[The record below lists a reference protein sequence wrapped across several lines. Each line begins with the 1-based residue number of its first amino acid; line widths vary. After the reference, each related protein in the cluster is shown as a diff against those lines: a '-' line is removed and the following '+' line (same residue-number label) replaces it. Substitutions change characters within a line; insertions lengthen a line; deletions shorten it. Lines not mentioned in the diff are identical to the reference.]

1 MSREIAAKFVEGDD
15 AMANGKTAL
24 IIGAGPAGLTAAH
37 TLLKES
43 NVHPVIVEM
52 EDFVGGI
59 SRTMVHNGN
68 RIDIGGHR
76 FFSKNSDVTAF
87 WQRLMPL
94 QGKPSADD
102 QMLGRDVPLAPGGP
116 DPETEDRLFLS
127 RTRVSRILYLRKF
140 FDYPVSLKLQTV
152 LNLGFRRTFQAGF
165 GYLVSAC
172 RKRTETSL
180 EDFLI
185 NRFGAPLYRMFF
197 MDYTEKVWGRSP
209 KDISADWGAQRIR
222 GLSLMKTVATALAKT
237 FRKKSDGRKDVE
249 TSLIERFAY
258 PKKGPGQLWETL
270 ADEVTELGGE
280 LKLRAEVKGIH
291 LEDGKIRSV
300 TVRTD
305 GGLETIEADWV
316 FSSMP
321 VSELVAAFDC
331 AVPQDVYETAQS
343 LPYRDFITVGLL
355 VRGLKIKNTTK
366 FKTVSDVV
374 PDCWIYVQ
382 EPEVKMGRI
391 QIFNNWS
398 PYMVRDPVNTVWIGL
413 EYFCNEGDE
422 LWEMTDEDFI
432 AFAIGELAGMDLAD
446 REDVLDAVR
455 IKVKKAYPAYFGSY
469 EQFDL
474 VRDYLNSV
482 ENLYCIGRNGQHRY
496 NNMDHSMLTAMQA
509 VQSLVSGTPKDAV
522 WSVNTEAKYHEKQG

>member
-1 MSREIAAKFVEGDD
+1 
-15 AMANGKTAL
+15 MATGKTVL
-24 IIGAGPAGLTAAH
+24 IIGAGPAGLTAAY

-43 NVHPVIVEM
+43 DLHPVIVEM

-76 FFSKNSDVTAF
+76 FFSKNNDVTAF
-87 WQRLMPL
+87 WQHLMPL
-94 QGKPSADD
+94 QGSPSADD
-102 QMLGRDVPLAPGGP
+102 KILGRDVPLAHGGP
-116 DPETEDRLFLS
+116 DPETEEKVFLS
-127 RTRVSRILYLRKF
+127 RTRVSRIYYLRKF
-140 FDYPVSLKLQTV
+140 FDYPISLKMQTV
-152 LNLGFRRTFQAGF
+152 LNLGLRNTLRAGF
-165 GYLVSAC
+165 GYLVSAGC
-172 RKRTETSL
+172 KRKETTL

-185 NRFGAPLYRMFF
+185 NRFGSPLYRMFF

-209 KDISADWGAQRIR
+209 KEISADWGAQRIR
-222 GLSLMKTVATALAKT
+222 GLSLMKTVATALTKA

-249 TSLIERFAY
+249 TSLIERFSY
-258 PKKGPGQLWETL
+258 PKRGPGQLWEAL
-270 ADEVTELGGE
+270 AGEVTELGGA
-280 LKLRAEVKGIH
+280 LRLRAEVKEIH
-291 LEDGKIRSV
+291 IEDGRIKSV
-300 TVRTD
+300 TVMTD
-305 GGLETIEADWV
+305 GGTETIEADWV

-321 VSELVAAFDC
+321 VSELIEAFDC
-331 AVPQDVYETAQS
+331 AVPNDVYETARS

-355 VRGLKIKNTTK
+355 VKGLKIKNTTK
-366 FKTVSDVV
+366 YRTVSGIV

-382 EPEVKMGRI
+382 ERDVKMGRI

-398 PYMVRDPVNTVWIGL
+398 PYMVRDPECTVWIGL
-413 EYFCNEGDE
+413 EYFCNEGDA

-432 AFAIGELAGMDLAD
+432 EFAVGELVRLDLVD
-446 REDVLDAVR
+446 REDVLDSVR

-496 NNMDHSMLTAMQA
+496 NNIDHSMLTAMQA
-509 VQSLVSGTPKDAV
+509 VKSLVSGTPKDDV